1 MEYPSVIVALAVNI
15 SELSV
20 KYRQIY
26 SVGNS
31 NGKHQQNISVG
42 NCGMGGNF
50 FATLGKISTAGF
62 RLESRRYLFKIFF
75 KNYLLIVKKT

>member
-15 SELSV
+15 SELFV

-26 SVGNS
+26 SVDNS
-31 NGKHQQNISVG
+31 NGKHRRNISVG

-50 FATLGKISTAGF
+50 FATLGKIPTAGF
-62 RLESRRYLFKIFF
+62 RLESRRYLFKIF
-75 KNYLLIVKKT
+75 

>member
-1 MEYPSVIVALAVNI
+1 VALAVNI
-15 SELSV
+15 SELFV
-20 KYRQIY
+20 KYRRIY

-31 NGKHQQNISVG
+31 NGKHRRNISVG

-50 FATLGKISTAGF
+50 FATLGKIPTAGF
-62 RLESRRYLFKIFF
+62 RLESRRYLFKIFK